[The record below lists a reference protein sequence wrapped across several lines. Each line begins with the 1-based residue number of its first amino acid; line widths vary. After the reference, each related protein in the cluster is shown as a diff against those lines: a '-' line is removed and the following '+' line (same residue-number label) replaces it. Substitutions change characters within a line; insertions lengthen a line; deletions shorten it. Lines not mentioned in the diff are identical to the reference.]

1 MPHLP
6 CKKCGS
12 CLPLVKGSAIQ
23 CPYCGSKTFYKES
36 VYSFKYYIS
45 EILNLTII
53 KQKKKID
60 DRELE
65 RRKLLIKSYF
75 HKINT
80 KFYDYRH
87 LVITKLDEINLDLVK
102 LLNLIREAGNFDII
116 IEEFLLNHLPEGNGK
131 IKFQEIRDL
140 SYLINKSLL
149 GLYYS
154 YLAKEITQ
162 IKHCCKFYHYA
173 ERNYQNI
180 VDYCNITKF
189 ENNASSLCKKKEIYS
204 ILVKFVS
211 ILRNILN
218 KNPSYYSEKLEDLLV
233 RLGRFKE
240 GDIQA
245 YNLYTQIDHIY
256 QLERDTSVL
265 LEKVRIDNPFSITE
279 PVNENLIHNMEED
292 INKLNHVRNWIKDI
306 SDKFYI
312 YQKNLLKLHSGR
324 LVKYLES
331 YREEFLSYKNK
342 NAEKIDDLLGTMVN
356 KALDT
361 YNSEIIEALDILS
374 YFMQKN
380 IYNKEVIERF
390 EIEHD
395 DFIKMEELLKNF
407 INNLFKK
414 PLLRNIESEYYK
426 KLISLISGKRT
437 EFDKYILKYVDRL
450 LKNFEEIRNKKV
462 LSLEEQRNQFRLEI
476 KPNLQKL
483 INLSF
488 TLNEENLPY
497 PLFIDISF
505 ENKKLKVD
513 YPEIV
518 TLTIENPNLTDIKDI
533 KIYFFMPDSFQSKLK
548 FTNIKRLKAN
558 ETRKIKTRIIP
569 RERGTFLTMV
579 MMEYQHTNKTFW
591 MPSIK
596 FELEVEDIKR
606 YAYHPINKASYEYV
620 LEANHRLKFI
630 RSFI

>member
-1 MPHLP
+1 MSQLP

-12 CLPLVKGSAIQ
+12 GLPLVKGSVIQ
-23 CPYCGSKTFYKES
+23 CPYCGSKTYYLES
-36 VYSFKYYIS
+36 IYSFRYYVS
-45 EILNLTII
+45 EILSLTSI
-53 KQKKKID
+53 KEKRKID
-60 DRELE
+60 DSELK

-80 KFYDYRH
+80 KFNDYRH
-87 LVITKLDEINLDLVK
+87 LVITKLDEINIDLVK
-102 LLNLIREAGNFDII
+102 LFNLIREAGNFEII
-116 IEEFLLNHLPEGNGK
+116 IEKFLLNHLPQSNER
-131 IKFQEIRDL
+131 IKFQEIRDS
-140 SYLINKSLL
+140 SYIINKSLL

-154 YLAKEITQ
+154 YLAKEIKNY
-162 IKHCCKFYHYA
+162 KHCSKFYYFA
-173 ERNYQNI
+173 ERNFQNI
-180 VDYCNITKF
+180 VDYCHITKF
-189 ENNASSLCKKKEIYS
+189 ENQASHIYDKEEIYS

-218 KNPSYYSEKLEDLLV
+218 KNPRYYSEKLENLLKK
-233 RLGRFKE
+233 LGKI
-240 GDIQA
+240 GLIDIQT

-256 QLERDTSVL
+256 QLERDTAVL
-265 LEKVRIDNPFSITE
+265 LEKVRIDNPFSQTE
-279 PVNENLIHNMEED
+279 SINENLILDMEED
-292 INKLNHVRNWIKDI
+292 IKKLNYVRNWIKDI
-306 SDKFYI
+306 SEKFYI
-312 YQKNLLKLHSGR
+312 YQRNLLKLHSGR
-324 LVKYLES
+324 LIKYLES
-331 YREEFLSYKNK
+331 YREEFLNYKNK

-356 KALDT
+356 KVLDT

-380 IYNKEVIERF
+380 IYNQEVIERF

-395 DFIKMEELLKNF
+395 DLIKMEEALKNF

-437 EFDKYILKYVDRL
+437 EFDNYISKYINRL
-450 LKNFEEIRNKKV
+450 LKNFEEVRNQKV
-462 LSLEEQRNQFRLEI
+462 LSLEEQRNQFSLEI
-476 KPNLQKL
+476 KPSLQKL

-505 ENKKLKVD
+505 ENRKLKVD
-513 YPEIV
+513 YPEMV

-533 KIYFFMPDSFQSKLK
+533 KIYFFIPDSFQSKLK

-558 ETRKIKTRIIP
+558 ETRKMKTRIIP
-569 RERGTFLTMV
+569 RERGTFLSMV

-596 FELEVEDIKR
+596 FEIEVEDTKR
-606 YAYHPINKASYEYV
+606 YLYYPVTRANFEYV